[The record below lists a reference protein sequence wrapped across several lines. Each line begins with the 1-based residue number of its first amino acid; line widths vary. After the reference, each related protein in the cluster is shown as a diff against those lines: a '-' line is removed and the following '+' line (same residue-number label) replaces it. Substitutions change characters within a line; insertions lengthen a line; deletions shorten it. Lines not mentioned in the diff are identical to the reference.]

1 MLTDS
6 NYSKGAQGQDNG
18 LECVSIYNGR
28 QSSCKE
34 RHTAPFK
41 NYFLVLQSYVKP
53 FCFLLMIR
61 IMIDQKTNSYQKYMY
76 NSEMEPFVFGLL
88 VGHNYLFLASDE
100 LR

>member
-6 NYSKGAQGQDNG
+6 NYSKGTQGQDNG

-34 RHTAPFK
+34 RHIAPFK

-61 IMIDQKTNSYQKYMY
+61 IMISTILCTFMVNYT
-76 NSEMEPFVFGLL
+76 L
-88 VGHNYLFLASDE
+88 VTSMAISFTKDSVDACD
-100 LR
+100 